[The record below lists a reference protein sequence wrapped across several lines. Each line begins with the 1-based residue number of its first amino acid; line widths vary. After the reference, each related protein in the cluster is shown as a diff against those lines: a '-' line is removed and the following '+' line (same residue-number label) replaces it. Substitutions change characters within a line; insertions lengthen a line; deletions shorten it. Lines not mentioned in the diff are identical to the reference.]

1 MAAPVIDRRFPDV
14 TRILVT
20 ALEVW
25 VDDDPTR
32 TGPET
37 PTDLQARMPFI
48 RAYRIGGG
56 RERLSDYPTVAVD
69 VFASD
74 YSTAE
79 ALAEDIAQWLCGP
92 PPPIDVFDRVDPDV
106 APRRLPWGDERVFR
120 FQAQYTVVTRR
131 VRRP

>member
-1 MAAPVIDRRFPDV
+1 MAAPVIPRRFPDV
-14 TRILVT
+14 TRLLVT
-20 ALEVW
+20 ALEVF

-37 PTDLQARMPFI
+37 PTDLQARLPFI
-48 RAYRIGGG
+48 RAYRVGGQ
-56 RERLSDYPTVAVD
+56 REWVSDYPTVAVD
-69 VFASD
+69 VFAAD

-79 ALAEDIAQWLCGP
+79 ALAEDVSQWLCGP
-92 PPPIDVFDRVDPDV
+92 PPPIPVFDRVETDI
-106 APRRLPWGDERVFR
+106 APRRLPWGDERIFR